1 MPKNSR
7 FAEIQIKNRNIMR
20 INLPVIIM
28 KYISSSRMRAIDKN
42 CEYLGLL
49 PVQLMENAGAVIAQS
64 IRERLET
71 GRVLFVAGRGNNG
84 GDAFVAARHL
94 AGSSGY
100 IVKVILLGRA
110 QEIKTTE
117 ACHNFSLLKFSGVE
131 ILEIKDSS
139 QLTEEASNWFSE
151 ADLIVD
157 GVLGTGV
164 KGSLQEPE
172 SKAID
177 LINREKNEGKTVI
190 SVDIP
195 SGLDPDGGNFEKAV
209 HADFTVTFHR
219 MKIGLISEKAQEYTG
234 AIKVAEIG
242 VCADAERYVGPGDL
256 TMLHKRKSGG
266 HKGDAG
272 KILVIGGGPYSG
284 APALAALAAL
294 KAGADIVTAAV
305 PASVSEIVASYS
317 PNLIVRKLSSNIL
330 CPEDIPVLSD
340 LINSHDVVVMGM
352 GLGRATETFE
362 AVRKILLFCRKVVLD
377 ADALSAL
384 SGPICENLSGNCEL
398 IVTPH
403 AREFALLRGI
413 ETPENQEARIKAVRE
428 FSEEK
433 GVVTLLKGKIDIISD
448 GKQTLL
454 NRTGNAGMTVGGTGD
469 VLAGLTGSLFSRN
482 PAFLAATCAA
492 YINGT
497 AGNFAFE
504 KAGNGLLATDVIEK
518 IPELIKEADI
528 G

>member
-1 MPKNSR
+1 
-7 FAEIQIKNRNIMR
+7 
-20 INLPVIIM
+20 M
-28 KYISSSRMRAIDKN
+28 KSISSLRMKAIDRN
-42 CEYLGLL
+42 CECLGLL
-49 PVQLMENAGAVIAQS
+49 PVQLMENAGAAIAQN
-64 IRERLET
+64 IREKLES
-71 GRVLFVAGRGNNG
+71 GRVLFIAGRGNNG

-100 IVKVILLGRA
+100 TVKVILLGKARD
-110 QEIKTTE
+110 IGTKE
-117 ACHNFSLLKFSGVE
+117 ACHNFSLLKFSRVE
-131 ILEIKDSS
+131 MLEIPDSS
-139 QLTEEASNWFSE
+139 QLEAAASDWFSE
-151 ADLIVD
+151 ADLLVD
-157 GVLGTGV
+157 AIFGTGI
-164 KGSLQEPE
+164 KGKIKEPE
-172 SKAID
+172 STVID
-177 LINREKNEGKTVI
+177 LINREGNAGKTVI

-195 SGLDPDGGNFEKAV
+195 SGLDPDGESFEKAV
-209 HADFTVTFHR
+209 HAGLTVTFHR
-219 MKIGLISEKAQEYTG
+219 MKIGLLSEKAKEYTG
-234 AIKVAEIG
+234 MIKVAEIG
-242 VCADAERYVGPGDL
+242 IFADAEQYVGPGDL
-256 TMLHKRKSGG
+256 MMLYRRKSLG
-266 HKGDAG
+266 HKGDSG

-294 KAGADIVTAAV
+294 RAGADLVTLAV
-305 PASVSEIVASYS
+305 PVDVAEIVASYS

-330 CPEDIPVLSD
+330 CPEDLSILVD

-352 GLGRATETFE
+352 GLGRAAETLE
-362 AVRKILLFCRKVVLD
+362 TVRKILPFCRKAVLD

-384 SGPICENLSGNCEL
+384 SGAIFESLAGNCEL

-403 AREFALLRGI
+403 AGEFARLRDT
-413 ETPENQEARIKAVRE
+413 ETPENHESRIKAVRE

-482 PAFLAATCAA
+482 PAFLAAACAA

-497 AGNFAFE
+497 AGDLAFE

-518 IPELIKEADI
+518 IPEIIKEADI